1 MAASILLGC
10 IADDFTGATDL
21 ANTLVRSG
29 MRVIQTIGVPH
40 RPPAANID
48 AVVVALKS
56 RTIEPDQAIAQSLQA
71 LRWLRA
77 AGAQQIVF
85 KICSTFDSTPRGN
98 IGPVTE
104 ALMDALGCDFA
115 IATPAFPDNGR
126 TVFRGHLFVGDQLLS
141 DSSMRNHPL
150 TPMTDS
156 NLVRVLQ
163 AQCQRRVGL
172 IDYQCVAR
180 GVDSIRARMDALR
193 AEGFGLAVLDA
204 VSNDDLMRAGLALR
218 GAPLVTS
225 GSGLAIGLPANFGI
239 AASEQAAALPRASG
253 AAAIVSGSCS
263 VATQKQVVHFQR
275 SGGRAFAIDPIVIA
289 TEGDSVLTQLIDRS
303 VAALSSGPVLIYSTA
318 TADQV
323 AATQARLGAS
333 AAGAMLE
340 QALARIAAAL
350 VASGVGRLIVAGGE
364 TSGACVQALG
374 VQALRIGA
382 QIDVGV
388 PWCHAEQVAGRSQ
401 GLHLCLKSGNFGGE
415 DFFSRALAV
424 LDAQPFNEPR
434 H

>member
-1 MAASILLGC
+1 MAANILLGC

-29 MRVIQTIGVPH
+29 MRVIQTIGVPQ

-48 AVVVALKS
+48 AVVIALKS

-71 LRWLRA
+71 LRWLSA

-263 VATQKQVVHFQR
+263 VATQKQVAHFQR
-275 SGGRAFAIDPIVIA
+275 SGGRALAIDPIAIA

-323 AATQARLGAS
+323 AATQARLGAA

>member
-1 MAASILLGC
+1 MAANILLGC

-29 MRVIQTIGVPH
+29 MRVIQTIGVPQ

-263 VATQKQVVHFQR
+263 VATQKQVAHFQR
-275 SGGRAFAIDPIVIA
+275 SGGRAFAIDPIAIA

-323 AATQARLGAS
+323 AATQARLGAA